1 MEYVHSYQVSIF
13 LRKDLKKYKGRS
25 CVISME
31 SNFPI
36 QCADFDRLVMDNVE
50 EARVEVSGMP
60 DLSDPCLYIDREYS
74 WLQFNDRV
82 LEEAFDERNPL
93 LERVKFLSIFGS
105 NLDEFFMVR
114 VSGIHKRIVEGIR
127 EDRTDEKEDER
138 EDRTDEK
145 EDRTD
150 ELAHQQLQIIRDELL
165 KQLPL
170 ADRCWNKILEPALR
184 EKGIKV
190 LNYFELS
197 GKEREKLRDY
207 FERNIFPLLT
217 PLGFDSGHPFP
228 HISNLSINLAVLI
241 DDPDYGERFARVK
254 IPPIFTRLIVVPENG
269 QERITS
275 NFEELKAGRFVWLEQ
290 LIAANLDLLFPGQRI
305 LGAYPFRITRDADLG
320 FDEDGDKDLLTA
332 VKQRVGRNYFG
343 PAVRLEADYTMPSR
357 VSEILLKNL
366 DLNSSLMFLLA
377 APLGLS
383 SLMKFAQISRPELKY
398 EPFKPKKHPQLTGKK
413 NIFEVLKKRDIL
425 LYHPY
430 DNFDSVI
437 GFVEKAADDPDV
449 LAIKMTLYR
458 VDDNSRIIQALM
470 KAADRRKQV
479 AVLVE
484 LKARFDEENNIGW
497 AKELEHKGVH
507 VAYGFPGRKVHA
519 KMCLVVRAEK
529 EEIRYYVHMSTG
541 NYNAVT
547 AKLYTDSGYLTSDSF
562 IGKDVSDLFNAL
574 TGYSRKDHY
583 IKLLVAPQTLRHQVL
598 ERIRREIE
606 LHEKC
611 GNGHLIFKM
620 NSLVDYQCIRE
631 LYSASRAG
639 VKVDLVI
646 RGICCL
652 RPGIYGLSENIRVI
666 SIVGRFLE
674 HARIYYFR
682 NGGKEEVFMGSSD
695 LMPRNLDNR
704 VEILFPASAEYIPII
719 RDVILGV
726 QLEDNLKARLL
737 LPNGKTERI
746 HPQPE
751 EEELDSQLWML
762 ENTGSWDLNPRKG

>member
-1 MEYVHSYQVSIF
+1 
-13 LRKDLKKYKGRS
+13 
-25 CVISME
+25 
-31 SNFPI
+31 
-36 QCADFDRLVMDNVE
+36 MDNVE
-50 EARVEVSGMP
+50 GARAEVSGMP
-60 DLSDPCLYIDREYS
+60 DLSDPCLYTDREYS
-74 WLQFNDRV
+74 WLQFNNRV

-114 VSGIHKRIVEGIR
+114 VSGVLKRIAEALK
-127 EDRTDEKEDER
+127 D
-138 EDRTDEK
+138 
-145 EDRTD
+145 DRTD
-150 ELAHQQLQIIRDELL
+150 ELAQEQLRIIRLELL
-165 KQLPL
+165 RQLPL
-170 ADRCWNKILEPALR
+170 TDKCWNEILEPALR

-217 PLGFDSGHPFP
+217 PLGFDSGRPFP
-228 HISNLSINLAVLI
+228 HISNLSLNLAVLI

-254 IPPIFTRLIVVPENG
+254 IPPMFTRLVVVPEDD

-275 NFEELKAGRFVWLEQ
+275 SLEELKTGRFVWLEQ
-290 LIAANLDLLFPGQRI
+290 LIAANLDLLFPGQHI

-320 FDEDGDKDLLTA
+320 FDEDGDKDLMTA

-343 PAVRLEADYTMPSR
+343 SAVRLETDYTMPPR
-357 VSEILLKNL
+357 VSDILLKNL
-366 DLNSSLMFLLA
+366 DLTASLMFRSA

-383 SLMKFAQISRPELKY
+383 SLIKLAQINRPELKY
-398 EPFKPKKHPQLTGKK
+398 EPFEPKKHSQLTKK
-413 NIFEVLKKRDIL
+413 KEIFSVLKKRDIL
-425 LYHPY
+425 LHHPY
-430 DNFDSVI
+430 DSFESVI
-437 GFVEKAADDPDV
+437 DFVEEAADDPDV

-458 VDDNSRIIQALM
+458 VDDNSRIVQALM

-497 AKELEHKGVH
+497 AKELERKGVH
-507 VAYGFPGRKVHA
+507 VAYGFPGHKTHA
-519 KMCLVVRAEK
+519 KMCLVVRAE
-529 EEIRYYVHMSTG
+529 EEGIRYYVHMSTG

-547 AKLYTDSGYLTSDSF
+547 GKLYTDIGYLTSDSF
-562 IGKDVSDLFNAL
+562 IGKDISDLFNAL

-583 IKLLVAPQTLRHQVL
+583 IKLLVAPQTLRHQIL
-598 ERIRREIE
+598 ERIRREID

-631 LYSASRAG
+631 LYRASRAG
-639 VKVDLVI
+639 VKVDLII

-652 RPGIYGLSENIRVI
+652 RPGIYGLSENIRVT

-674 HARIYYFR
+674 HSRIYYFR
-682 NGGKEEVFMGSSD
+682 NGGKEEVFMGSAD

-704 VEILFPASAEYIPII
+704 VEVLFPASPEYIPIL
-719 RDVILGV
+719 RDVILGIH
-726 QLEDNLKARLL
+726 LKDNVKARLL
-737 LPNGKTERI
+737 LPNGRTERI
-746 HPQPE
+746 YPQPQ

-762 ENTGSWDLNPRKG
+762 ENSRSWDLGSQKG

>member
-1 MEYVHSYQVSIF
+1 MIVME
-13 LRKDLKKYKGRS
+13 R
-25 CVISME
+25 
-31 SNFPI
+31 NFPI
-36 QCADFDRLVMDNVE
+36 QCSDFDRLVMDNVE
-50 EARVEVSGMP
+50 GARAEVSGMP
-60 DLSDPCLYIDREYS
+60 DLSDPCLYTDREYS
-74 WLQFNDRV
+74 WLQFNNRV

-114 VSGIHKRIVEGIR
+114 VPGVLKRIAEALK
-127 EDRTDEKEDER
+127 D
-138 EDRTDEK
+138 
-145 EDRTD
+145 DRTD
-150 ELAHQQLQIIRDELL
+150 ELAQEQLRIIRLELL
-165 KQLPL
+165 RQLPL
-170 ADRCWNKILEPALR
+170 TDKCWNEILEPALR

-217 PLGFDSGHPFP
+217 PLGFDSGRPFP
-228 HISNLSINLAVLI
+228 HISNLSLNLAVLI

-254 IPPIFTRLIVVPENG
+254 IPPMFTRLVVVPEDD

-275 NFEELKAGRFVWLEQ
+275 SLEELKTGRFVWLEQ
-290 LIAANLDLLFPGQRI
+290 LIAANLDLLFPGQHI

-320 FDEDGDKDLLTA
+320 FDEDGDKDLMTA

-343 PAVRLEADYTMPSR
+343 SAVRLETDYTMPPR
-357 VSEILLKNL
+357 VSDILLKNL
-366 DLNSSLMFLLA
+366 DLTASLMFRSA

-383 SLMKFAQISRPELKY
+383 SLIKLAQINRPELKY
-398 EPFKPKKHPQLTGKK
+398 EPFEPKKHSQLTKK
-413 NIFEVLKKRDIL
+413 KEIFSVLKKRDIL
-425 LYHPY
+425 LHHPY
-430 DNFDSVI
+430 DSFESVI
-437 GFVEKAADDPDV
+437 DFVEEAADDPDV

-458 VDDNSRIIQALM
+458 VDDNSRIVQALM

-497 AKELEHKGVH
+497 AKELERKGVH
-507 VAYGFPGRKVHA
+507 VAYGFPGRKTHA
-519 KMCLVVRAEK
+519 KMCLVVRAE
-529 EEIRYYVHMSTG
+529 EEGIRYYVHMSTG

-547 AKLYTDSGYLTSDSF
+547 GKLYTDIGYLTSDSF
-562 IGKDVSDLFNAL
+562 IGKDISDLFNAL

-583 IKLLVAPQTLRHQVL
+583 IKLLVAPQTLRHQIL
-598 ERIRREIE
+598 ERIRREID

-631 LYSASRAG
+631 LYRASRAG
-639 VKVDLVI
+639 VKVDLII

-652 RPGIYGLSENIRVI
+652 RPGIYGLSENIRVT

-674 HARIYYFR
+674 HSRIYYFR
-682 NGGKEEVFMGSSD
+682 NGGKEEVFMGSAD

-704 VEILFPASAEYIPII
+704 VEVLFPASPEYIPIL
-719 RDVILGV
+719 RDVILGIH
-726 QLEDNLKARLL
+726 LKDNVKARLL
-737 LPNGKTERI
+737 LPNGRTERI
-746 HPQPE
+746 YPQPQ

-762 ENTGSWDLNPRKG
+762 ENSRSWDLGSQKG

>member
-1 MEYVHSYQVSIF
+1 
-13 LRKDLKKYKGRS
+13 
-25 CVISME
+25 
-31 SNFPI
+31 
-36 QCADFDRLVMDNVE
+36 MDNVE
-50 EARVEVSGMP
+50 GVRVEVSGMP
-60 DLSDPCLYIDREYS
+60 DLSDPCLYTDREYS

-114 VSGIHKRIVEGIR
+114 VSGIQKRIVEGVKD
-127 EDRTDEKEDER
+127 DRA
-138 EDRTDEK
+138 
-145 EDRTD
+145 D
-150 ELAHQQLQIIRDELL
+150 ELAQQQLRIIREELL
-165 KQLPL
+165 RQLPL
-170 ADRCWNKILEPALR
+170 NDSCWNEVLEPALR

-190 LNYFELS
+190 TNYFELS
-197 GKEREKLRDY
+197 GEEREKLRDY

-228 HISNLSINLAVLI
+228 HISNLSLNLAVLI

-254 IPPIFTRLIVVPENG
+254 IPPIFTRLIVVPDDG

-275 NFEELKAGRFVWLEQ
+275 NFEELKTGLFVWIEQ

-305 LGAYPFRITRDADLG
+305 LGAYPFRVTRDADLG

-343 PAVRLEADYTMPSR
+343 SAVRLETDNTMPPR
-357 VSEILLKNL
+357 VSDILLKNL
-366 DLNSSLMFLLA
+366 DLTASLMFRSA

-383 SLMKFAQISRPELKY
+383 SLMKLAQINRPELKY
-398 EPFKPKKHPQLTGKK
+398 KPLEPKKHPRLVEKEK
-413 NIFEVLKKRDIL
+413 IFAVLKKRDVL

-430 DNFDSVI
+430 DSFESVI
-437 GFVEKAADDPDV
+437 DFVEEAADDPDV

-470 KAADRRKQV
+470 KAADRKKQV

-497 AKELEHKGVH
+497 AKELERKGVH
-507 VAYGFPGRKVHA
+507 VAYGFPGRKTHA
-519 KMCLVVRAEK
+519 KMCLVVRAEN
-529 EEIRYYVHMSTG
+529 EGIRYYVHMSTG

-547 AKLYTDSGYLTSDSF
+547 GKLYTDFGYLTSDSF
-562 IGKDVSDLFNAL
+562 IGKDISDLFNAL

-583 IKLLVAPQTLRHQVL
+583 IKLLVAPQTLRHQIL
-598 ERIRREIE
+598 ERIRREID
-606 LHEKC
+606 LHEKY

-631 LYSASRAG
+631 LYRASRVG
-639 VKVDLVI
+639 VKVDLLI

-652 RPGIYGLSENIRVI
+652 RPGIYGLSENIRVT

-674 HARIYYFR
+674 HSRVYYFR
-682 NGGKEEVFMGSSD
+682 NDGKEEIFIGSAD

-704 VEILFPASAEYIPII
+704 VEILFPVSAEYIPIV
-719 RDVILGV
+719 REVILGT
-726 QLEDNLKARLL
+726 QLKDNVKARLL

-746 HPQPE
+746 YPQPE

-762 ENTGSWDLNPRKG
+762 EHTGSWDLSRQKS

>member
-1 MEYVHSYQVSIF
+1 ME
-13 LRKDLKKYKGRS
+13 R
-25 CVISME
+25 
-31 SNFPI
+31 NFPI

-50 EARVEVSGMP
+50 RARVEVSGMP
-60 DLSDPCLYIDREYS
+60 DLSDPCLYTDREYS

-82 LEEAFDERNPL
+82 LEEALDERNPL
-93 LERVKFLSIFGS
+93 LERAKFLSIFGS

-114 VSGIHKRIVEGIR
+114 VSGVQKRIVEGAK
-127 EDRTDEKEDER
+127 D
-138 EDRTDEK
+138 
-145 EDRTD
+145 DRTD
-150 ELAHQQLQIIRDELL
+150 ELAQEQLRIIREELL
-165 KQLPL
+165 RQLPL
-170 ADRCWNKILEPALR
+170 NDSCWNEILEPALR

-197 GKEREKLRDY
+197 GEEREKLRDY

-228 HISNLSINLAVLI
+228 HISNLSLNLAVLI

-254 IPPIFTRLIVVPENG
+254 IPPMFTRLIVVPKYD

-275 NFEELKAGRFVWLEQ
+275 SLEELKTGCFVWLEQ

-343 PAVRLEADYTMPSR
+343 PVVRLETDYTMPPR
-357 VSEILLKNL
+357 VSDILLKNL
-366 DLNSSLMFLLA
+366 ELTASLMFRSA

-383 SLMKFAQISRPELKY
+383 SLFKLAQINRPELKY
-398 EPFKPKKHPQLTGKK
+398 EPLEPRKHSQLANKEK
-413 NIFEVLKKRDIL
+413 IFAVLKKRDVL

-430 DNFDSVI
+430 DSFESVI
-437 GFVEKAADDPDV
+437 DFVEEAAGDTDV

-470 KAADRRKQV
+470 KAADRKKQV

-497 AKELEHKGVH
+497 AKELERKGVH
-507 VAYGFPGRKVHA
+507 VAYGFPGRKTHA

-529 EEIRYYVHMSTG
+529 EDIRYYVHMSTG

-547 AKLYTDSGYLTSDSF
+547 GKLYTDFGYLTSDSF
-562 IGKDVSDLFNAL
+562 IGKDISDLFNAL

-598 ERIRREIE
+598 ERIRREVD
-606 LHEKC
+606 LHEKY

-631 LYSASRAG
+631 LYRASQVG
-639 VKVDLVI
+639 VKVDLLI

-652 RPGIYGLSENIRVI
+652 RPGIYGLSENIRVT

-674 HARIYYFR
+674 HSRAYYFR
-682 NGGKEEVFMGSSD
+682 NGGKEEIFMGSAD

-704 VEILFPASAEYIPII
+704 VEVLFPVSAAYIPIV
-719 RDVILGV
+719 RDVIFGI
-726 QLEDNLKARLL
+726 QLKDNMKARLL
-737 LPNGKTERI
+737 LPNGRTERI
-746 HPQPE
+746 YPQPE

-762 ENTGSWDLNPRKG
+762 ENSRSWDLGPKKS

>member
-1 MEYVHSYQVSIF
+1 ME
-13 LRKDLKKYKGRS
+13 R
-25 CVISME
+25 
-31 SNFPI
+31 NFPI
-36 QCADFDRLVMDNVE
+36 QCADFDRLVMDNVKG
-50 EARVEVSGMP
+50 ARAEVSGMP
-60 DLSDPCLYIDREYS
+60 DLSDPCLYTDREYS

-114 VSGIHKRIVEGIR
+114 VSGVQRRIAEALK
-127 EDRTDEKEDER
+127 D
-138 EDRTDEK
+138 
-145 EDRTD
+145 DRTD
-150 ELAHQQLQIIRDELL
+150 ELAQEQLRIIREELL
-165 KQLPL
+165 RQLPL
-170 ADRCWNKILEPALR
+170 NDSCWNEILEPALR

-197 GKEREKLRDY
+197 GREREKLRDY

-228 HISNLSINLAVLI
+228 HISNLSLNLAVLI

-254 IPPIFTRLIVVPENG
+254 IPPMFTRLIVVPEED

-275 NFEELKAGRFVWLEQ
+275 SLEELKTGRFVWLEQ

-343 PAVRLEADYTMPSR
+343 SVVRLETDYTMPSR
-357 VSEILLKNL
+357 VSDILLKNL
-366 DLNSSLMFLLA
+366 ELNASLMFRSA

-383 SLMKFAQISRPELKY
+383 SLIKLAQINCPELKY
-398 EPFKPKKHPQLTGKK
+398 EPFEPKKHSQLAKTGK
-413 NIFEVLKKRDIL
+413 IFAVLKKRDVL
-425 LYHPY
+425 LHHPY
-430 DNFDSVI
+430 DSFESVI
-437 GFVEKAADDPDV
+437 DFVEEAADDSDV

-470 KAADRRKQV
+470 KAADRKKQV

-497 AKELEHKGVH
+497 AKELERKGVH
-507 VAYGFPGRKVHA
+507 VAYGFPGRKTHA

-529 EEIRYYVHMSTG
+529 EGIRYYVHMSTG

-547 AKLYTDSGYLTSDSF
+547 GKLYTDMGYLTSDSF
-562 IGKDVSDLFNAL
+562 IGKDISDLFNAL

-583 IKLLVAPQTLRHQVL
+583 IKLLVAPQTLRHQIL
-598 ERIRREIE
+598 ERIRREID
-606 LHEKC
+606 LHEKY
-611 GNGHLIFKM
+611 GGGHLIFKM
-620 NSLVDYQCIRE
+620 NSLVDYQCTRE
-631 LYSASRAG
+631 LYRASRAG
-639 VKVDLVI
+639 VKVDLIV

-652 RPGIYGLSENIRVI
+652 RPGIFGLSENIRVT

-674 HARIYYFR
+674 HSRIYYFR
-682 NGGKEEVFMGSSD
+682 NGGKEEVFMGSAD

-704 VEILFPASAEYIPII
+704 VEVLFPASADYIPIL
-719 RDVILGV
+719 RDVILGTH
-726 QLEDNLKARLL
+726 LKDNVKARLL
-737 LPNGKTERI
+737 LPNGRTERI

-762 ENTGSWDLNPRKG
+762 ENCGSWDLGSQKG

>member
-1 MEYVHSYQVSIF
+1 ME
-13 LRKDLKKYKGRS
+13 R
-25 CVISME
+25 
-31 SNFPI
+31 NFPI
-36 QCADFDRLVMDNVE
+36 QCADFDRLVTDSVE
-50 EARVEVSGMP
+50 GVRVEVSGIP
-60 DLSDPCLYIDREYS
+60 DLSDPCFYADREYS

-82 LEEAFDERNPL
+82 LEEALDERNPL

-114 VSGIHKRIVEGIR
+114 VSGVQKRITEGI
-127 EDRTDEKEDER
+127 KEDQI
-138 EDRTDEK
+138 
-145 EDRTD
+145 D
-150 ELAHQQLQIIRDELL
+150 ELAQEQLQVIREELL
-165 KQLPL
+165 RQLPVN
-170 ADRCWNKILEPALR
+170 DKCWNEVLEPALR
-184 EKGIKV
+184 ENEIKV

-197 GKEREKLRDY
+197 GEDREKLRDY

-228 HISNLSINLAVLI
+228 HISNLSLNLAVLI

-254 IPPIFTRLIVVPENG
+254 IPPMFSRLIIVPEEG
-269 QERITS
+269 QEKITS
-275 NFEELKAGRFVWLEQ
+275 SFEELKTGRFVWLEQ

-343 PAVRLEADYTMPSR
+343 PAVRLETDYTMPER
-357 VSEILLKNL
+357 VSDILLKNL
-366 DLNSSLMFLLA
+366 ELTPPLMFRSA

-383 SLMKFAQISRPELKY
+383 SLLKLAQINRPELKY
-398 EPFKPKKHPQLTGKK
+398 KPFKQRKHSRMADKE
-413 NIFEVLKKRDIL
+413 NIFAALKKKDIL

-430 DNFDSVI
+430 DSFESVI
-437 GFVEKAADDPDV
+437 DLVEEAADDPDV

-470 KAADRRKQV
+470 KAADRNKQV

-497 AKELEHKGVH
+497 AKELERKGVH
-507 VAYGFPGRKVHA
+507 VAYGFPGRKTHA
-519 KMCLVVRAEK
+519 KMCLIVRAEK
-529 EEIRYYVHMSTG
+529 EGGIRYYVHMSTG

-547 AKLYTDSGYLTSDSF
+547 GRIYTDCGYLTSDPF
-562 IGKDVSDLFNAL
+562 IGKDISDLFNAL

-583 IKLLVAPQTLRHQVL
+583 IKLLVAPQTMRHQIL
-598 ERIRREIE
+598 ERIRREIDM
-606 LHEKC
+606 HEKF

-631 LYSASRAG
+631 LYRASRAG
-639 VKVDLVI
+639 VKIDLIV

-652 RPGIYGLSENIRVI
+652 RPGIYGLSENIRAI

-674 HARIYYFR
+674 HSRIYYFR
-682 NGGKEEVFMGSSD
+682 NGGKEEIFMGSAD

-704 VEILFPASAEYIPII
+704 VEVLFPISSDYIPVV
-719 RDVILGV
+719 RDVILGTH
-726 QLEDNLKARLL
+726 LKDNVKARLL
-737 LPNGKTERI
+737 LPNGRTERI
-746 HPQPE
+746 YPEPE

-762 ENTGSWDLNPRKG
+762 ENRGAWDIKKEKG

>member
-1 MEYVHSYQVSIF
+1 ME
-13 LRKDLKKYKGRS
+13 R
-25 CVISME
+25 
-31 SNFPI
+31 NFPI
-36 QCADFDRLVMDNVE
+36 KCADFDRIIMDNAE

-60 DLSDPCLYIDREYS
+60 DLSDPCLYTDREYS

-93 LERVKFLSIFGS
+93 LDRVKFLSIFGS

-114 VSGIHKRIVEGIR
+114 VSGIQKRIVEGVK
-127 EDRTDEKEDER
+127 D
-138 EDRTDEK
+138 
-145 EDRTD
+145 DRTD
-150 ELAHQQLQIIRDELL
+150 ELAQHQLRIIRQELL
-165 KQLPL
+165 RQLPL
-170 ADRCWNKILEPALR
+170 NDSCWNEVLEPALR
-184 EKGIKV
+184 VKGIKV
-190 LNYFELS
+190 TNYFELS
-197 GKEREKLRDY
+197 GEEREKLRDY

-228 HISNLSINLAVLI
+228 HISNLSLNLAVLI

-254 IPPIFTRLIVVPENG
+254 IPPIFTRLIVVPADG

-275 NFEELKAGRFVWLEQ
+275 NFEELKTGLFVWIEQ

-305 LGAYPFRITRDADLG
+305 LGAYPFRVTRDADLG

-343 PAVRLEADYTMPSR
+343 PAVRLETDNTMPPR
-357 VSEILLKNL
+357 VSDILLKNL
-366 DLNSSLMFLLA
+366 DLTASLMFRSA

-383 SLMKFAQISRPELKY
+383 SLMKLAQINRPELKY
-398 EPFKPKKHPQLTGKK
+398 KPLEPKKHPRLVEKEK
-413 NIFEVLKKRDIL
+413 IFAVLKKRDVL

-430 DNFDSVI
+430 DSFESVI
-437 GFVEKAADDPDV
+437 DFVEEAADDPDV

-470 KAADRRKQV
+470 KAADRKKQV

-497 AKELEHKGVH
+497 AKELERKGVH
-507 VAYGFPGRKVHA
+507 VAYGFPGRKTHA
-519 KMCLVVRAEK
+519 KMCLVVRAENDG
-529 EEIRYYVHMSTG
+529 IRYYVHMSTG

-547 AKLYTDSGYLTSDSF
+547 GKLYTDFGYLTSDSF
-562 IGKDVSDLFNAL
+562 IGKDISDLFNAL

-583 IKLLVAPQTLRHQVL
+583 IKLLVAPQTLRHQIL
-598 ERIRREIE
+598 ERIRREID
-606 LHEKC
+606 LHEKY

-631 LYSASRAG
+631 LYRASRVG
-639 VKVDLVI
+639 VKVDLLI

-652 RPGIYGLSENIRVI
+652 RPGIYGLSENIRVT

-674 HARIYYFR
+674 HSRLYYFR
-682 NGGKEEVFMGSSD
+682 NDGKEEIFIGSAD

-704 VEILFPASAEYIPII
+704 VEILFPVSAEYIPIV
-719 RDVILGV
+719 REVILGT
-726 QLEDNLKARLL
+726 QLKDNVKARLL

-746 HPQPE
+746 YPQPE

-762 ENTGSWDLNPRKG
+762 ENTGSWDLSRQKS

>member
-1 MEYVHSYQVSIF
+1 ME
-13 LRKDLKKYKGRS
+13 R
-25 CVISME
+25 
-31 SNFPI
+31 NFPI
-36 QCADFDRLVMDNVE
+36 QCSDFDRLVMDNVE
-50 EARVEVSGMP
+50 GARAEVSGMP
-60 DLSDPCLYIDREYS
+60 DLSDPCLYTDREYS
-74 WLQFNDRV
+74 WLQFNNRV

-114 VSGIHKRIVEGIR
+114 VSGVLKRIAEALK
-127 EDRTDEKEDER
+127 D
-138 EDRTDEK
+138 
-145 EDRTD
+145 DRTD
-150 ELAHQQLQIIRDELL
+150 ELAQEQLRIIRLELL
-165 KQLPL
+165 RQLPL
-170 ADRCWNKILEPALR
+170 TDKCWNEILEPALR

-217 PLGFDSGHPFP
+217 PLGFDSGRPFP
-228 HISNLSINLAVLI
+228 HISNLSLNLAVLI

-254 IPPIFTRLIVVPENG
+254 IPPMFTRLVVVPEDD

-275 NFEELKAGRFVWLEQ
+275 SLEELKTGRFVWLEQ
-290 LIAANLDLLFPGQRI
+290 LIAANLDLLFPGQHI

-320 FDEDGDKDLLTA
+320 FDEDGDKDLMTA

-343 PAVRLEADYTMPSR
+343 SAVRLETDYTMPPR
-357 VSEILLKNL
+357 VSDILLKNL
-366 DLNSSLMFLLA
+366 DLTASLMFRSA

-383 SLMKFAQISRPELKY
+383 SLIKLAQINRPELKY
-398 EPFKPKKHPQLTGKK
+398 EPFEPKKHSQLTKK
-413 NIFEVLKKRDIL
+413 KEIFSVLKKRDIL
-425 LYHPY
+425 LHHPY
-430 DNFDSVI
+430 DSFESVI
-437 GFVEKAADDPDV
+437 DFVEEAADDPDV

-458 VDDNSRIIQALM
+458 VDDNSRIVQALM

-497 AKELEHKGVH
+497 AKELERKGVH
-507 VAYGFPGRKVHA
+507 VAYGFPGRKTHA
-519 KMCLVVRAEK
+519 KMCLVVRAE
-529 EEIRYYVHMSTG
+529 EEGIRYYVHMSTG

-547 AKLYTDSGYLTSDSF
+547 GKLYTDIGYLTSDSF
-562 IGKDVSDLFNAL
+562 IGKDISDLFNAL

-583 IKLLVAPQTLRHQVL
+583 IKLLVAPQTLRHQIL
-598 ERIRREIE
+598 ERIRREID

-631 LYSASRAG
+631 LYRASRAG
-639 VKVDLVI
+639 VKVDLII

-652 RPGIYGLSENIRVI
+652 RPGIYGLSENIRVT

-674 HARIYYFR
+674 HSRIYYFR
-682 NGGKEEVFMGSSD
+682 NGGKEEVFMGSAD

-704 VEILFPASAEYIPII
+704 VEVLFPASPEYIPIL
-719 RDVILGV
+719 RDVILGIH
-726 QLEDNLKARLL
+726 LKDNVKARLL
-737 LPNGKTERI
+737 LPNGRTERI
-746 HPQPE
+746 YPQPQ

-762 ENTGSWDLNPRKG
+762 ENSRSWDLGSQKG

>member
-1 MEYVHSYQVSIF
+1 MIVME
-13 LRKDLKKYKGRS
+13 R
-25 CVISME
+25 
-31 SNFPI
+31 NFPI

-50 EARVEVSGMP
+50 GARVEVSSMP
-60 DLSDPCLYIDREYS
+60 DLSDPCLYTDREYS

-82 LEEAFDERNPL
+82 LEEAFDDRNPL

-114 VSGIHKRIVEGIR
+114 VSGIQKRIVEAIK
-127 EDRTDEKEDER
+127 D
-138 EDRTDEK
+138 
-145 EDRTD
+145 DRTD
-150 ELAHQQLQIIRDELL
+150 ELAQEQLRVIRKEHLR
-165 KQLPL
+165 QLSL
-170 ADRCWNKILEPALR
+170 NDSCWNEILEPALR

-197 GKEREKLRDY
+197 GKEREKLRGY

-228 HISNLSINLAVLI
+228 HISNLSLNLAVLI

-254 IPPIFTRLIVVPENG
+254 IPPMFTRLIVVPEDD

-275 NFEELKAGRFVWLEQ
+275 SLEELNTGRFVWLEQ

-343 PAVRLEADYTMPSR
+343 SVVRLETDYTMPTR
-357 VSEILLKNL
+357 VSDILLKNL
-366 DLNSSLMFLLA
+366 DLTSSLMFRSA

-383 SLMKFAQISRPELKY
+383 SLIKLAQINRPELKY
-398 EPFKPKKHPQLTGKK
+398 EPFEPKKHSQLAKRE
-413 NIFEVLKKRDIL
+413 NIFANLKKQDIL

-430 DNFDSVI
+430 DSFESVI
-437 GFVEKAADDPDV
+437 DFVEEAADDSDV

-470 KAADRRKQV
+470 KAADRKKQV
-479 AVLVE
+479 VVLVE

-497 AKELEHKGVH
+497 AKELERKGVH
-507 VAYGFPGRKVHA
+507 VAYGFPGRKIHA

-529 EEIRYYVHMSTG
+529 EGIGYYVHMSTG

-547 AKLYTDSGYLTSDSF
+547 GKLYTDMGYLTSDSF

-583 IKLLVAPQTLRHQVL
+583 IKLLVAPQTLRHQIL
-598 ERIRREIE
+598 ERIRREID

-631 LYSASRAG
+631 LYRASQAG
-639 VKVDLVI
+639 VKVDLIV

-652 RPGIYGLSENIRVI
+652 RPGIFGLSENIRVT

-674 HARIYYFR
+674 HSRIYYFR
-682 NGGKEEVFMGSSD
+682 NGGKEEIFMGSAD

-704 VEILFPASAEYIPII
+704 VEVLFPVSTEYIPVV
-719 RDVILGV
+719 RDVILGTH
-726 QLEDNLKARLL
+726 LRDNVKARLL
-737 LPNGKTERI
+737 LPNGRTERI
-746 HPQPE
+746 YPQPE

-762 ENTGSWDLNPRKG
+762 ENSKSWDLGSKKG

>member
-1 MEYVHSYQVSIF
+1 MIVME
-13 LRKDLKKYKGRS
+13 R
-25 CVISME
+25 
-31 SNFPI
+31 NFPI
-36 QCADFDRLVMDNVE
+36 QCADFDRLIMDNVKE
-50 EARVEVSGMP
+50 TRVEVSGMP
-60 DLSDPCLYIDREYS
+60 DLSDPCLYTDREYS

-82 LEEAFDERNPL
+82 LEEAFDDRNPL

-114 VSGIHKRIVEGIR
+114 VSGVQKRIVEAMK
-127 EDRTDEKEDER
+127 D
-138 EDRTDEK
+138 
-145 EDRTD
+145 DRTD
-150 ELAHQQLQIIRDELL
+150 ELAQEQLRIIREELL
-165 KQLPL
+165 RQLPL
-170 ADRCWNKILEPALR
+170 NDSCWNEMLEPALR

-228 HISNLSINLAVLI
+228 HISNLSLNLAVLI

-254 IPPIFTRLIVVPENG
+254 IPPMFTRLIVVPEG
-269 QERITS
+269 DQERITS
-275 NFEELKAGRFVWLEQ
+275 SLEELKKGRFVWLEQ

-343 PAVRLEADYTMPSR
+343 SVVRLEADYTMPSR
-357 VSEILLKNL
+357 VSDILLKNL
-366 DLNSSLMFLLA
+366 DLTTSLMFRSA

-383 SLMKFAQISRPELKY
+383 SLIKLAQINRPELKY
-398 EPFKPKKHPQLTGKK
+398 ELFEPKKHSQLANREK
-413 NIFEVLKKRDIL
+413 IFSVLRKRDIL

-430 DNFDSVI
+430 DSFESVI
-437 GFVEKAADDPDV
+437 DFVEEATDDPDV

-470 KAADRRKQV
+470 KAADRKKQL

-497 AKELEHKGVH
+497 AKELERKGVH
-507 VAYGFPGRKVHA
+507 VAYGFPGLKTHA

-529 EEIRYYVHMSTG
+529 EGIRYYVHMSTG

-547 AKLYTDSGYLTSDSF
+547 GKLYTDQGYLTSDPF

-583 IKLLVAPQTLRHQVL
+583 IKLLVAPQTLRHQIL
-598 ERIRREIE
+598 ERIRREID

-631 LYSASRAG
+631 LYRASQAG
-639 VKVDLVI
+639 VKVDLLV

-652 RPGIYGLSENIRVI
+652 RPGIFGLSENIRVT

-674 HARIYYFR
+674 HSRIYYFR
-682 NGGKEEVFMGSSD
+682 NGGKEEIFMGSAD

-704 VEILFPASAEYIPII
+704 VEILFPISSEYIPVV
-719 RDVILGV
+719 RDVILGIH
-726 QLEDNLKARLL
+726 LKDNVKARLL

-746 HPQPE
+746 YPQPE

-762 ENTGSWDLNPRKG
+762 ENSRSWDLCPKKG

>member
-1 MEYVHSYQVSIF
+1 ME
-13 LRKDLKKYKGRS
+13 R
-25 CVISME
+25 
-31 SNFPI
+31 NFPI
-36 QCADFDRLVMDNVE
+36 QCADFDKLVMDNVE
-50 EARVEVSGMP
+50 GARVEVSGMP
-60 DLSDPCLYIDREYS
+60 DLSDPRLYTDREYS

-82 LEEAFDERNPL
+82 LEEAYDQRNPL

-114 VSGIHKRIVEGIR
+114 VSGVLKRILEGV
-127 EDRTDEKEDER
+127 KEDQ
-138 EDRTDEK
+138 
-145 EDRTD
+145 TD
-150 ELAHQQLQIIRDELL
+150 ELAQQQLRIIREELL
-165 KQLPL
+165 RQLPL
-170 ADRCWNKILEPALR
+170 NDSCWNEMLEPALR
-184 EKGIKV
+184 ENRIKV

-197 GKEREKLRDY
+197 GGEREKLRDY

-228 HISNLSINLAVLI
+228 HISNLSLNLAVLI

-254 IPPIFTRLIVVPENG
+254 IPPMFTRLIVVPENG
-269 QERITS
+269 PEQITS
-275 NFEELKAGRFVWLEQ
+275 SFEELKEGSFVWLEQ

-305 LGAYPFRITRDADLG
+305 LGAYPFRVTRDADLG

-343 PAVRLEADYTMPSR
+343 PAVRLETDYTMPPR
-357 VSEILLKNL
+357 VSDILLKNL
-366 DLNSSLMFLLA
+366 DLNASLMFRSA

-383 SLMKFAQISRPELKY
+383 SLMKLAQVNRPDLKY
-398 EPFKPKKHPQLTGKK
+398 KPFEPKKHSQMVNKEK
-413 NIFEVLKKRDIL
+413 IFSVLKKRDVF

-430 DNFDSVI
+430 DSFESVI
-437 GFVEKAADDPDV
+437 DFVEEAADDSDV

-470 KAADRRKQV
+470 KAADRKKQV

-497 AKELEHKGVH
+497 AKELERKGVH
-507 VAYGFPGRKVHA
+507 VAYGFPGRKTHA
-519 KMCLVVRAEK
+519 KMCLVVRGEK
-529 EEIRYYVHMSTG
+529 EGIRYYVHMSTG

-547 AKLYTDSGYLTSDSF
+547 GKLYTDFGYLTSDSF
-562 IGKDVSDLFNAL
+562 IGKDISDLFNAL

-583 IKLLVAPQTLRHQVL
+583 VKLLVAPQTLRHQIL

-606 LHEKC
+606 LHEKH
-611 GNGHLIFKM
+611 GGGHLIFKM

-631 LYSASRAG
+631 LYRASRAG
-639 VKVDLVI
+639 VKIDLLI

-652 RPGIYGLSENIRVI
+652 RPGIYGLSENIRVT

-674 HARIYYFR
+674 HSRAYYFR
-682 NGGKEEVFMGSSD
+682 NGENEEIFMGSAD

-704 VEILFPASAEYIPII
+704 VEVLFQVSAAYIPIV
-719 RDVILGV
+719 RDLILGIH
-726 QLEDNLKARLL
+726 LKDNVKARLL
-737 LPNGKTERI
+737 LPNGRTERI
-746 HPQPE
+746 YPQPE
-751 EEELDSQLWML
+751 EEELDSQAWML
-762 ENTGSWDLNPRKG
+762 ENSGSWDLSS

>member
-1 MEYVHSYQVSIF
+1 ME
-13 LRKDLKKYKGRS
+13 R
-25 CVISME
+25 
-31 SNFPI
+31 NFPI
-36 QCADFDRLVMDNVE
+36 RWADFDRLVMDNIE
-50 EARVEVSGMP
+50 GARAEVSGMP
-60 DLSDPCLYIDREYS
+60 DLSDPCLYTDREYS

-93 LERVKFLSIFGS
+93 LDRVKFLSIFGS

-114 VSGIHKRIVEGIR
+114 VSGIQKRIVEGVKD
-127 EDRTDEKEDER
+127 DRA
-138 EDRTDEK
+138 
-145 EDRTD
+145 D
-150 ELAHQQLQIIRDELL
+150 ELAQQQLRIIREELL
-165 KQLPL
+165 RQLPL
-170 ADRCWNKILEPALR
+170 NDSCWNEVLESALR

-190 LNYFELS
+190 TNYFELS
-197 GKEREKLRDY
+197 GGEREKLRDY

-228 HISNLSINLAVLI
+228 HISNLSLNLAVLI

-254 IPPIFTRLIVVPENG
+254 IPPIFTRLIVVPDDG

-275 NFEELKAGRFVWLEQ
+275 NFEELKTGLFVWIEQ

-305 LGAYPFRITRDADLG
+305 LGAYPFRVTRDADLG

-343 PAVRLEADYTMPSR
+343 PAVRLETDNTMPPR
-357 VSEILLKNL
+357 VSDILLKNL
-366 DLNSSLMFLLA
+366 DLTASLMFRSA

-383 SLMKFAQISRPELKY
+383 SLMKLAQINRSELKY
-398 EPFKPKKHPQLTGKK
+398 KPLEPKKHPRLVEKEK
-413 NIFEVLKKRDIL
+413 IFAVLKKRDVL

-430 DNFDSVI
+430 DSFESVI
-437 GFVEKAADDPDV
+437 DFVEEAADDPDV

-470 KAADRRKQV
+470 KAADRKKQV

-497 AKELEHKGVH
+497 AKELERKGVH
-507 VAYGFPGRKVHA
+507 VAYGFPGRKTHA
-519 KMCLVVRAEK
+519 KMCLVVRAEN
-529 EEIRYYVHMSTG
+529 EGIRYYVHMSTG

-547 AKLYTDSGYLTSDSF
+547 GKLYTDFGYLTSDSF
-562 IGKDVSDLFNAL
+562 IGKDISDLFNAL

-583 IKLLVAPQTLRHQVL
+583 IKLLVAPQTLRHQIL
-598 ERIRREIE
+598 ERIRREID
-606 LHEKC
+606 LHEKY

-631 LYSASRAG
+631 LYRASRVG
-639 VKVDLVI
+639 VKVDLLI

-652 RPGIYGLSENIRVI
+652 RPGIYGLSENIRVT

-674 HARIYYFR
+674 HSRVYYFR
-682 NGGKEEVFMGSSD
+682 NDGKEEIFIGSAD

-704 VEILFPASAEYIPII
+704 VEILFPVSAEYIPIV
-719 RDVILGV
+719 REVILGT
-726 QLEDNLKARLL
+726 QLKDNVKARLL

-746 HPQPE
+746 YPQPE

-762 ENTGSWDLNPRKG
+762 ENTGSWDLSRQKS

>member
-1 MEYVHSYQVSIF
+1 ME
-13 LRKDLKKYKGRS
+13 R
-25 CVISME
+25 
-31 SNFPI
+31 NFPI
-36 QCADFDRLVMDNVE
+36 QCADFDRLVTDSVDGV
-50 EARVEVSGMP
+50 RVEVSGMP
-60 DLSDPCLYIDREYS
+60 DLSDQCLYVDREYS

-82 LEEAFDERNPL
+82 LEEALDERNPL

-114 VSGIHKRIVEGIR
+114 VSGIKKRIAEGA
-127 EDRTDEKEDER
+127 KEDC
-138 EDRTDEK
+138 
-145 EDRTD
+145 TD
-150 ELAHQQLQIIRDELL
+150 ELAQEQLQVIREELL
-165 KQLPL
+165 IQLPL
-170 ADRCWNKILEPALR
+170 KDSCWNEVLEPALR

-197 GKEREKLRDY
+197 GEDREKLRDY

-254 IPPIFTRLIVVPENG
+254 IPPMFTRLIVVPEEG
-269 QERITS
+269 QEKTTS
-275 NFEELKAGRFVWLEQ
+275 SFEELKSGRFVWLEQ

-343 PAVRLEADYTMPSR
+343 PAVRLETDYTMPER
-357 VSEILLKNL
+357 VSDILLKNL
-366 DLNSSLMFLLA
+366 ELTPPLMFRAA

-383 SLMKFAQISRPELKY
+383 SLMKLTQINRPELKY
-398 EPFKPKKHPQLTGKK
+398 EPFEQRKHSLMADKE
-413 NIFEVLKKRDIL
+413 NIFSALKKKDIF

-430 DNFDSVI
+430 DSFESITDL
-437 GFVEKAADDPDV
+437 VEEAADDPDV

-470 KAADRRKQV
+470 KAADRNKQV

-497 AKELEHKGVH
+497 AKELECKGVH
-507 VAYGFPGRKVHA
+507 VAYGFPGRKTHA
-519 KMCLVVRAEK
+519 KMCLIVRAEK
-529 EEIRYYVHMSTG
+529 EGIRYYVHMGTG

-547 AKLYTDSGYLTSDSF
+547 GKLYTDFGYLTGDPF
-562 IGKDVSDLFNAL
+562 IGKDISDLFNAL

-583 IKLLVAPQTLRHQVL
+583 IKLLVAPQNMRHQIL
-598 ERIRREIE
+598 ERIRREID
-606 LHEKC
+606 LHEKF
-611 GNGHLIFKM
+611 GNGHLLFKM

-631 LYSASRAG
+631 LYRASLVG
-639 VKVDLVI
+639 VKVDLIV

-652 RPGIYGLSENIRVI
+652 RPGIYGLSENIRVT

-674 HARIYYFR
+674 HSRVYYFR
-682 NGGKEEVFMGSSD
+682 NGGKEEIFMGSAD

-704 VEILFPASAEYIPII
+704 VEVLFPVSLDYIPIV
-719 RDVILGV
+719 RDVILGTH
-726 QLEDNLKARLL
+726 LKDNIKARLL
-737 LPNGKTERI
+737 LPNGRTERI
-746 HPQPE
+746 YPQPD

-762 ENTGSWDLNPRKG
+762 ENRGIWELKTEKS

>member
-1 MEYVHSYQVSIF
+1 MIVME
-13 LRKDLKKYKGRS
+13 R
-25 CVISME
+25 
-31 SNFPI
+31 NFPI

-50 EARVEVSGMP
+50 RARAEVSGIL
-60 DLSDPCLYIDREYS
+60 DLSDPCLYTDREYS
-74 WLQFNDRV
+74 WLQFNNRV

-114 VSGIHKRIVEGIR
+114 VSGVLRRIAEALK
-127 EDRTDEKEDER
+127 D
-138 EDRTDEK
+138 
-145 EDRTD
+145 DRTD
-150 ELAHQQLQIIRDELL
+150 ELAQEQLRIIRQELL
-165 KQLPL
+165 RQLPL
-170 ADRCWNKILEPALR
+170 TDKCWNEILEPALR

-217 PLGFDSGHPFP
+217 PLGFDSGRPFP
-228 HISNLSINLAVLI
+228 HISNLSLNLAVLI

-254 IPPIFTRLIVVPENG
+254 IPPMFTRLVVVPEDG

-275 NFEELKAGRFVWLEQ
+275 SLEELKTGRFVWLEQ
-290 LIAANLDLLFPGQRI
+290 LIAANLDLLFPGQHI

-343 PAVRLEADYTMPSR
+343 SAVRLETDYTMPPK
-357 VSEILLKNL
+357 VSDILLKNL
-366 DLNSSLMFLLA
+366 DLTASLMFRSA

-383 SLMKFAQISRPELKY
+383 SLIKLAQINRPELKY
-398 EPFKPKKHPQLTGKK
+398 EPFEPKKHSQLAKK
-413 NIFEVLKKRDIL
+413 KKIFSVLKKRDIL

-430 DNFDSVI
+430 DSFESVI
-437 GFVEKAADDPDV
+437 DFVEEAADDPDV

-458 VDDNSRIIQALM
+458 VDDNSRIVQALM
-470 KAADRRKQV
+470 KAADRKKQV
-479 AVLVE
+479 AALVE

-497 AKELEHKGVH
+497 AKELERKGVH
-507 VAYGFPGRKVHA
+507 VVYGFPGRKTHA
-519 KMCLVVRAEK
+519 KMCLVVRAE
-529 EEIRYYVHMSTG
+529 EEGIKYYVHMSTG

-547 AKLYTDSGYLTSDSF
+547 GKLYTDMGYLTSDSF
-562 IGKDVSDLFNAL
+562 IGKDISDLFNAL

-583 IKLLVAPQTLRHQVL
+583 IKLLVAPQTLRHQIL
-598 ERIRREIE
+598 ERIRREID

-631 LYSASRAG
+631 LYRASRAG
-639 VKVDLVI
+639 VKVDLII

-666 SIVGRFLE
+666 SIIGRFLE
-674 HARIYYFR
+674 HSRIYYFR
-682 NGGKEEVFMGSSD
+682 NGGKEEVFMGSAD

-704 VEILFPASAEYIPII
+704 VEVLFPASPEYIPIL
-719 RDVILGV
+719 RDVILGIH
-726 QLEDNLKARLL
+726 LKDNIKARLL
-737 LPNGKTERI
+737 LPNGRTERI
-746 HPQPE
+746 YPQPQ

-762 ENTGSWDLNPRKG
+762 ENSRSWDLGSQKG

>member
-1 MEYVHSYQVSIF
+1 MIGME
-13 LRKDLKKYKGRS
+13 R
-25 CVISME
+25 
-31 SNFPI
+31 NFPI
-36 QCADFDRLVMDNVE
+36 QCADFDRLVTDSIE
-50 EARVEVSGMP
+50 GARVEVSGMP
-60 DLSDPCLYIDREYS
+60 DLSDPCLYADREYS

-82 LEEAFDERNPL
+82 LEEALDERNPL

-114 VSGIHKRIVEGIR
+114 VSGVQKRISEGS
-127 EDRTDEKEDER
+127 
-138 EDRTDEK
+138 K
-145 EDRTD
+145 EDRID
-150 ELAHQQLQIIRDELL
+150 ELAQEQLQVIREELL
-165 KQLPL
+165 RQLPIN
-170 ADRCWNKILEPALR
+170 DRCWNEILEPALR

-197 GKEREKLRDY
+197 GEDREKLRDY

-228 HISNLSINLAVLI
+228 HISNLSLNLAVLI
-241 DDPDYGERFARVK
+241 DDPEYGERFARVK
-254 IPPIFTRLIVVPENG
+254 IPPMFPRLIFVPEG
-269 QERITS
+269 DQDKITS
-275 NFEELKAGRFVWLEQ
+275 SFEELKTGCFVWLEQ
-290 LIAANLDLLFPGQRI
+290 LIASNLDLLFPGQRI

-343 PAVRLEADYTMPSR
+343 PAVRLETDYTMPER
-357 VSEILLKNL
+357 VSQILLKNL
-366 DLNSSLMFLLA
+366 GLTSPLMFRSA

-383 SLMKFAQISRPELKY
+383 SLMKLAQVNRPELKY
-398 EPFKPKKHPQLTGKK
+398 EPFKQKKHPRMVDKE
-413 NIFEVLKKRDIL
+413 NIFSALKKKDIL

-430 DNFDSVI
+430 DSFESVTDL
-437 GFVEKAADDPDV
+437 VEEAADDPDV

-470 KAADRRKQV
+470 KAADRNKQV

-497 AKELEHKGVH
+497 AKELERKGVH
-507 VAYGFPGRKVHA
+507 VAYGFPGRKTHA
-519 KMCLVVRAEK
+519 KMCLIVRAEK
-529 EEIRYYVHMSTG
+529 EGGIRYYVHMSTG

-547 AKLYTDSGYLTSDSF
+547 GRIYTDCGYLTSDSF
-562 IGKDVSDLFNAL
+562 IGKDISDLFNAL

-583 IKLLVAPQTLRHQVL
+583 IKLLVAPQTMRHQIL
-598 ERIRREIE
+598 ERIRREIDM
-606 LHEKC
+606 HEKF

-631 LYSASRAG
+631 LYRASRAG
-639 VKVDLVI
+639 VKVDLIV

-652 RPGIYGLSENIRVI
+652 RPGICGLSENIRAI

-674 HARIYYFR
+674 HSRIYYFR
-682 NGGKEEVFMGSSD
+682 NGGKEEIFMGSAD

-704 VEILFPASAEYIPII
+704 VEVLFPVSQDYIPVL
-719 RDVILGV
+719 RDVILGTH
-726 QLEDNLKARLL
+726 LKDNMKARLL
-737 LPNGKTERI
+737 LPNGRTERI
-746 HPQPE
+746 YPQPE

-762 ENTGSWDLNPRKG
+762 ENRGAWEPKLG

>member
-1 MEYVHSYQVSIF
+1 ME
-13 LRKDLKKYKGRS
+13 R
-25 CVISME
+25 
-31 SNFPI
+31 NFPI

-50 EARVEVSGMP
+50 GARVEISGMS
-60 DLSDPCLYIDREYS
+60 DLSDPCLYTDREYS
-74 WLQFNDRV
+74 WLLFNDRV
-82 LEEAFDERNPL
+82 LEEASDERNPL

-114 VSGIHKRIVEGIR
+114 VSGVHKRISEGVKEDR
-127 EDRTDEKEDER
+127 MDEEEDRTDEEEDLIDKGEER
-138 EDRTDEK
+138 K
-145 EDRTD
+145 D
-150 ELAHQQLQIIRDELL
+150 ELAQQQLQVIREELL
-165 KQLPL
+165 RQLPL
-170 ADRCWNKILEPALR
+170 ADSCWNKILEPALR

-197 GKEREKLRDY
+197 GEEREKLRDY

-217 PLGFDSGHPFP
+217 PLGFDAGHPFP
-228 HISNLSINLAVLI
+228 HISNLSLNLAVLI

-254 IPPIFTRLIVVPENG
+254 IPPIFARLIVVPEDG

-343 PAVRLEADYTMPSR
+343 SAVRLETDYTMPPR
-357 VSEILLKNL
+357 VAEILLKNL
-366 DLNSSLMFLLA
+366 DLVPSLMFISA

-383 SLMKFAQISRPELKY
+383 SLMKLAQISRPELKY
-398 EPFKPKKHPQLTGKK
+398 ETFKPKKHPQLAGKK

-430 DNFDSVI
+430 DSFESVI
-437 GFVEKAADDPDV
+437 NFVQKAAEDPDV
-449 LAIKMTLYR
+449 LAIKMALYR
-458 VDDNSRIIQALM
+458 VDDNSKIIQALM
-470 KAADRRKQV
+470 KAADQRKQV

-497 AKELEHKGVH
+497 AKELELKGVH

-529 EEIRYYVHMSTG
+529 DEIRYYVHMSTG
-541 NYNAVT
+541 NYNAAT
-547 AKLYTDSGYLTSDSF
+547 AKLYTDLGYLTSDQF
-562 IGKDVSDLFNAL
+562 IGKDISDLFNAL

-583 IKLLVAPQTLRHQVL
+583 IKLLVAPQTLRHQIL
-598 ERIRREIE
+598 ERIRREID
-606 LHEKC
+606 LHEKY

-631 LYSASRAG
+631 LYRASRAG
-639 VKVDLVI
+639 VKVDLII
-646 RGICCL
+646 RGVCCL
-652 RPGIYGLSENIRVI
+652 RPGIFGLSENIRVI
-666 SIVGRFLE
+666 SLVGPFLE
-674 HARIYYFR
+674 HARVYYFR
-682 NGGKEEVFMGSSD
+682 NSGKEEIFIGSAD

-704 VEILFPASAEYIPII
+704 VEVLFPVSAEYVPIV
-719 RDVILGV
+719 RDIILGV
-726 QLEDNLKARLL
+726 QLKDNTKARLL
-737 LPNGKTERI
+737 LPNGRTERI
-746 HPQPE
+746 YPQPE
-751 EEELDSQLWML
+751 EEELNSQMWML
-762 ENTGSWDLNPRKG
+762 ENTGSWGLNSQKG

>member
-1 MEYVHSYQVSIF
+1 ME
-13 LRKDLKKYKGRS
+13 R
-25 CVISME
+25 
-31 SNFPI
+31 NFPI
-36 QCADFDRLVMDNVE
+36 RWADFDRLVMDNIE
-50 EARVEVSGMP
+50 GARAEVSGMP
-60 DLSDPCLYIDREYS
+60 DLSDPCLYTDREYS

-93 LERVKFLSIFGS
+93 LDRVKFLSIFGS

-114 VSGIHKRIVEGIR
+114 VSGIQKRIVEGVKD
-127 EDRTDEKEDER
+127 DRA
-138 EDRTDEK
+138 
-145 EDRTD
+145 D
-150 ELAHQQLQIIRDELL
+150 ELAQQQLRIIREELL
-165 KQLPL
+165 RQLPL
-170 ADRCWNKILEPALR
+170 NDSCWNEVLEPALR

-190 LNYFELS
+190 TNYFELS

-228 HISNLSINLAVLI
+228 HISNLSLNLAVLI

-254 IPPIFTRLIVVPENG
+254 IPPIFTRLIVVPDDG

-275 NFEELKAGRFVWLEQ
+275 NFEELKTGLFVWIEQ

-305 LGAYPFRITRDADLG
+305 LGAYPFRVTRDADLG

-343 PAVRLEADYTMPSR
+343 SAVRLETDNTMPPR
-357 VSEILLKNL
+357 VSDILLKNL
-366 DLNSSLMFLLA
+366 DLTASLMFRSA

-383 SLMKFAQISRPELKY
+383 SLMKLAQINRPELKY
-398 EPFKPKKHPQLTGKK
+398 KPLEPKKHPRLVEKEK
-413 NIFEVLKKRDIL
+413 IFAVLKKRDVL

-430 DNFDSVI
+430 DSFESVI
-437 GFVEKAADDPDV
+437 DFVEEAADDPDV

-470 KAADRRKQV
+470 KAADRKKQV

-497 AKELEHKGVH
+497 AKELERKGVH
-507 VAYGFPGRKVHA
+507 VAYGFPGRKTHA
-519 KMCLVVRAEK
+519 KMCLVVRAEN
-529 EEIRYYVHMSTG
+529 EGIRYYVHMSTG

-547 AKLYTDSGYLTSDSF
+547 GKLYTDFGYLTSDSF
-562 IGKDVSDLFNAL
+562 IGKDISDLFNAL

-583 IKLLVAPQTLRHQVL
+583 IKLLVAPQTLRHQIL
-598 ERIRREIE
+598 ERIRREID
-606 LHEKC
+606 LHEKY

-631 LYSASRAG
+631 LYRASRVG
-639 VKVDLVI
+639 VKVDLLI

-652 RPGIYGLSENIRVI
+652 RPGIYGLSENIRVT

-674 HARIYYFR
+674 HSRVYYFR
-682 NGGKEEVFMGSSD
+682 NDGKEEIFIGSAD

-704 VEILFPASAEYIPII
+704 VEILFPVSAEYIPIV
-719 RDVILGV
+719 REVILGT
-726 QLEDNLKARLL
+726 QLKDNVKARLL

-746 HPQPE
+746 YPQPE

-762 ENTGSWDLNPRKG
+762 ENTGSWDLSRQKS

>member
-1 MEYVHSYQVSIF
+1 ME
-13 LRKDLKKYKGRS
+13 R
-25 CVISME
+25 
-31 SNFPI
+31 NFPI
-36 QCADFDRLVMDNVE
+36 RWADFDRLVMDNIE
-50 EARVEVSGMP
+50 GARAEVSGMP
-60 DLSDPCLYIDREYS
+60 DLSDPCLYTDREYS

-93 LERVKFLSIFGS
+93 LDRVKFLSIFGS

-114 VSGIHKRIVEGIR
+114 VSGIQKRIVEGVKD
-127 EDRTDEKEDER
+127 DRA
-138 EDRTDEK
+138 
-145 EDRTD
+145 D
-150 ELAHQQLQIIRDELL
+150 ELAQQQLRIIREELL
-165 KQLPL
+165 RQLPL
-170 ADRCWNKILEPALR
+170 NDSCWNEVLEPALR

-190 LNYFELS
+190 TNYFELS
-197 GKEREKLRDY
+197 GEEREKLRDY

-228 HISNLSINLAVLI
+228 HISNLSLNLAVLI

-254 IPPIFTRLIVVPENG
+254 IPPIFTRLIVVPDDG

-275 NFEELKAGRFVWLEQ
+275 NFEELKTGLFVWIEQ

-305 LGAYPFRITRDADLG
+305 LGAYPFRVTRDADLG

-343 PAVRLEADYTMPSR
+343 PAVRLETDNTMPPR
-357 VSEILLKNL
+357 VSDILLKNL
-366 DLNSSLMFLLA
+366 DLTASLMFRSA

-383 SLMKFAQISRPELKY
+383 SLMKLAQINRLELKY
-398 EPFKPKKHPQLTGKK
+398 KPLEPKKHPRLVEKEK
-413 NIFEVLKKRDIL
+413 IFAVLKKRDVL

-430 DNFDSVI
+430 DSFESVI
-437 GFVEKAADDPDV
+437 DFVEEAADDPDV

-470 KAADRRKQV
+470 KAADRKKQV

-497 AKELEHKGVH
+497 AKELERKGVH
-507 VAYGFPGRKVHA
+507 VAYGFPGRKTHA
-519 KMCLVVRAEK
+519 KMCLVVRAEN
-529 EEIRYYVHMSTG
+529 EGIRYYVHMSTG

-547 AKLYTDSGYLTSDSF
+547 GKLYTDFGYLTSDSF
-562 IGKDVSDLFNAL
+562 IGKDISDLFNAL

-583 IKLLVAPQTLRHQVL
+583 IKLLVAPQTLRHQIL
-598 ERIRREIE
+598 ERIRREID
-606 LHEKC
+606 LHEKY

-631 LYSASRAG
+631 LYRASRVG
-639 VKVDLVI
+639 VKVDLLI

-652 RPGIYGLSENIRVI
+652 RPGIYGLSENIRVT

-674 HARIYYFR
+674 HSRVYYFR
-682 NGGKEEVFMGSSD
+682 NDGKEEIFIGSAD

-704 VEILFPASAEYIPII
+704 VEILFPVSAEYIPIV
-719 RDVILGV
+719 REVILGT
-726 QLEDNLKARLL
+726 QLKDNVKARLL

-746 HPQPE
+746 YPQPE

-762 ENTGSWDLNPRKG
+762 ENTGSWDLSRQKS

>member
-1 MEYVHSYQVSIF
+1 ME
-13 LRKDLKKYKGRS
+13 R
-25 CVISME
+25 
-31 SNFPI
+31 NFPI
-36 QCADFDRLVMDNVE
+36 HCADFDRLVTDSVDGV
-50 EARVEVSGMP
+50 RVEVSGMP
-60 DLSDPCLYIDREYS
+60 DLSDPCLYADREYS

-82 LEEAFDERNPL
+82 LEEALDERNPL
-93 LERVKFLSIFGS
+93 FERVKFLSIFGS

-114 VSGIHKRIVEGIR
+114 VSGVKKRITEGA
-127 EDRTDEKEDER
+127 
-138 EDRTDEK
+138 K
-145 EDRTD
+145 EDRAD
-150 ELAHQQLQIIRDELL
+150 ELAQEQLQVIREELL

-170 ADRCWNKILEPALR
+170 KDRCWNEVLEPALR

-197 GKEREKLRDY
+197 GEDREKLRDY

-228 HISNLSINLAVLI
+228 HISNLSLNLAVLI
-241 DDPDYGERFARVK
+241 DDLEYGERFARVK
-254 IPPIFTRLIVVPENG
+254 IPPLFTRLIVVPEEG
-269 QERITS
+269 QEKIIS
-275 NFEELKAGRFVWLEQ
+275 SFEELKSGRFVWLEQ

-343 PAVRLEADYTMPSR
+343 PAVRLETDYTMPER
-357 VSEILLKNL
+357 VSDILLKNL
-366 DLNSSLMFLLA
+366 ELTPPLMFRAA

-383 SLMKFAQISRPELKY
+383 SLMKLTQINRPELKY
-398 EPFKPKKHPQLTGKK
+398 EPFEQRKHSSLANKE
-413 NIFEVLKKRDIL
+413 NIFTALKKKDVL

-430 DNFDSVI
+430 DSFESVTDL
-437 GFVEKAADDPDV
+437 VEEAADDPDV

-470 KAADRRKQV
+470 KAADRNKQV

-497 AKELEHKGVH
+497 AKELERKGVH
-507 VAYGFPGRKVHA
+507 VAYGFPGRKTHA
-519 KMCLVVRAEK
+519 KMCLIVRAET
-529 EEIRYYVHMSTG
+529 EGIRYYVHMSTG

-547 AKLYTDSGYLTSDSF
+547 GRLYTDFGYLTSDPF

-583 IKLLVAPQTLRHQVL
+583 IKLLVAPQNMRHQIL
-598 ERIRREIE
+598 ERIRREID
-606 LHEKC
+606 LHEKF
-611 GNGHLIFKM
+611 GDGHLLFKM

-631 LYSASRAG
+631 LYRASLVG
-639 VKVDLVI
+639 VKVDLIV

-652 RPGIYGLSENIRVI
+652 RPGIYGLSENIRVT

-674 HARIYYFR
+674 HSRVYYFR
-682 NGGKEEVFMGSSD
+682 NGGKEEIFMGSAD

-704 VEILFPASAEYIPII
+704 VEVLFPVSSDYIPIM
-719 RDVILGV
+719 RDVILGTH
-726 QLEDNLKARLL
+726 LKDNIKARLL
-737 LPNGKTERI
+737 LPNGRTERI
-746 HPQPE
+746 YPQPD

-762 ENTGSWDLNPRKG
+762 ENRGVWELKTENG

>member
-1 MEYVHSYQVSIF
+1 ME
-13 LRKDLKKYKGRS
+13 R
-25 CVISME
+25 
-31 SNFPI
+31 NFPI
-36 QCADFDRLVMDNVE
+36 RWADFDRLVMDNIE
-50 EARVEVSGMP
+50 GARAEVSGMP
-60 DLSDPCLYIDREYS
+60 DLSDPCLYTDREYS

-93 LERVKFLSIFGS
+93 LDRVKFLSIFGS

-114 VSGIHKRIVEGIR
+114 VSGIQKRIAEGVKD
-127 EDRTDEKEDER
+127 DRA
-138 EDRTDEK
+138 
-145 EDRTD
+145 D
-150 ELAHQQLQIIRDELL
+150 ELAQQQLRIIREELL
-165 KQLPL
+165 RQLPL
-170 ADRCWNKILEPALR
+170 NDSCWNEVLEPALR

-190 LNYFELS
+190 TNYFELS
-197 GKEREKLRDY
+197 GEEREKLRDY

-228 HISNLSINLAVLI
+228 HISNLSLNLAVLI

-254 IPPIFTRLIVVPENG
+254 IPPIFTRLIVVPDDG

-275 NFEELKAGRFVWLEQ
+275 NFEELKTGLFVWIEQ

-305 LGAYPFRITRDADLG
+305 LGAYPFRVTRDADLG

-343 PAVRLEADYTMPSR
+343 PAVRVETDNTMPPR
-357 VSEILLKNL
+357 VSDILLKNL
-366 DLNSSLMFLLA
+366 DLTASLMFRSA

-383 SLMKFAQISRPELKY
+383 SLMKLAQINRPELKY
-398 EPFKPKKHPQLTGKK
+398 KPLEPKKHPRLVEKEK
-413 NIFEVLKKRDIL
+413 IFAVLKKRDVL

-430 DNFDSVI
+430 DSFESVI
-437 GFVEKAADDPDV
+437 DFVEEAADDPDV

-470 KAADRRKQV
+470 KAADRKKQV

-497 AKELEHKGVH
+497 AKELERKGVH
-507 VAYGFPGRKVHA
+507 VAYGFPGLKTHA
-519 KMCLVVRAEK
+519 KMCLVVRAEN
-529 EEIRYYVHMSTG
+529 EGIRYYVHMSTG

-547 AKLYTDSGYLTSDSF
+547 GKLYTDVGYLTSDSF
-562 IGKDVSDLFNAL
+562 IGKDISDLFNAL

-583 IKLLVAPQTLRHQVL
+583 IKLLVAPQTLRHQIL
-598 ERIRREIE
+598 ERIRREID
-606 LHEKC
+606 LHEKY

-639 VKVDLVI
+639 VKVDLII

-674 HARIYYFR
+674 HSRVYYFR
-682 NGGKEEVFMGSSD
+682 NGGKEEVFMGSAD

-704 VEILFPASAEYIPII
+704 IEILFPVSTEYIPIT
-719 RDVILGV
+719 RDVILGT
-726 QLEDNLKARLL
+726 QLKDNVKARLL
-737 LPNGKTERI
+737 LPNGKKERI
-746 HPQPE
+746 YRQPQ
-751 EEELDSQLWML
+751 EELDSQLWML
-762 ENTGSWDLNPRKG
+762 ENSKSWGLSPQNAEK

>member
-1 MEYVHSYQVSIF
+1 MIVME
-13 LRKDLKKYKGRS
+13 R
-25 CVISME
+25 
-31 SNFPI
+31 NFPI

-50 EARVEVSGMP
+50 GARVEVSGMP
-60 DLSDPCLYIDREYS
+60 DLSDPCLYTDREYS

-82 LEEAFDERNPL
+82 LEEAFDDRNPL

-114 VSGIHKRIVEGIR
+114 VSGIQKRIVEAIK
-127 EDRTDEKEDER
+127 D
-138 EDRTDEK
+138 
-145 EDRTD
+145 DRTD
-150 ELAHQQLQIIRDELL
+150 ELAQEQLRVIRKEHLR
-165 KQLPL
+165 QLSL
-170 ADRCWNKILEPALR
+170 NDSCWNEILEPALR

-197 GKEREKLRDY
+197 GKEREKLRGY

-228 HISNLSINLAVLI
+228 HISNLSLNLAVLI

-254 IPPIFTRLIVVPENG
+254 IPPMFTRLIVVPEDD

-275 NFEELKAGRFVWLEQ
+275 SLEELNTGRFVWLEQ

-343 PAVRLEADYTMPSR
+343 SVVRLETDYTMPTR
-357 VSEILLKNL
+357 VSDILLKNL
-366 DLNSSLMFLLA
+366 DLTSSLMFRSA

-383 SLMKFAQISRPELKY
+383 SLIKLAQINRPELKY
-398 EPFKPKKHPQLTGKK
+398 EPFEPKKHSQLAKRE
-413 NIFEVLKKRDIL
+413 NIFANLKKQDIL

-430 DNFDSVI
+430 DSFESAID
-437 GFVEKAADDPDV
+437 FVEEAADDSDV

-470 KAADRRKQV
+470 KAADRKKQV
-479 AVLVE
+479 VVLVE

-497 AKELEHKGVH
+497 AKELERKGVH
-507 VAYGFPGRKVHA
+507 VAYGFPGRKIHA

-529 EEIRYYVHMSTG
+529 EGIGYYVHMSTG

-547 AKLYTDSGYLTSDSF
+547 GKLYTDMGYLTSDSF

-583 IKLLVAPQTLRHQVL
+583 IKLLVAPQTLRHQIL
-598 ERIRREIE
+598 ERIRREID

-631 LYSASRAG
+631 LYRASQAG
-639 VKVDLVI
+639 VKVDLIV

-652 RPGIYGLSENIRVI
+652 RPGIFGLSENIRVT

-674 HARIYYFR
+674 HSRIYYFR
-682 NGGKEEVFMGSSD
+682 NGGKEEIFMGSAD

-704 VEILFPASAEYIPII
+704 VEVLFPVSTEYIPVV
-719 RDVILGV
+719 RDVILGTH
-726 QLEDNLKARLL
+726 LKDNVKARLL
-737 LPNGKTERI
+737 LPNGRTERI
-746 HPQPE
+746 YPQPE
-751 EEELDSQLWML
+751 GEELDSQFWML
-762 ENTGSWDLNPRKG
+762 ENSKSWDLGSQKG

>member
-1 MEYVHSYQVSIF
+1 ME
-13 LRKDLKKYKGRS
+13 R
-25 CVISME
+25 
-31 SNFPI
+31 NFPI
-36 QCADFDRLVMDNVE
+36 QCADFDRLVTDSVE
-50 EARVEVSGMP
+50 GIRVEVSGMP
-60 DLSDPCLYIDREYS
+60 DLSDPCLYADREYS

-82 LEEAFDERNPL
+82 LEEALDERNPL

-114 VSGIHKRIVEGIR
+114 VSGVQKRIAEGA
-127 EDRTDEKEDER
+127 
-138 EDRTDEK
+138 K

-150 ELAHQQLQIIRDELL
+150 ELAQEQLQVIREELL
-165 KQLPL
+165 RQLPVN
-170 ADRCWNKILEPALR
+170 DSCWNEVLEPALR

-197 GKEREKLRDY
+197 GEDREKLRDY

-228 HISNLSINLAVLI
+228 HISNLSLNLAVLI

-254 IPPIFTRLIVVPENG
+254 IPPMFARLIVVPEEG
-269 QERITS
+269 QEKIS
-275 NFEELKAGRFVWLEQ
+275 SGFEELKSGRFVWLEQ

-343 PAVRLEADYTMPSR
+343 PAVRLETDYTMPER

-366 DLNSSLMFLLA
+366 ELTPPLMFRSA

-383 SLMKFAQISRPELKY
+383 SLMKLTQINRPELKY
-398 EPFKPKKHPQLTGKK
+398 EPFEQRKHSLMADKEH
-413 NIFEVLKKRDIL
+413 IFAALKKKDIL

-430 DNFDSVI
+430 DSFESVTDL
-437 GFVEKAADDPDV
+437 VEEAADDPDV

-470 KAADRRKQV
+470 KAADRNKQV

-497 AKELEHKGVH
+497 AKELERKGVH
-507 VAYGFPGRKVHA
+507 VAYGFPGRKTHA
-519 KMCLVVRAEK
+519 KMCLIVRAEK
-529 EEIRYYVHMSTG
+529 EGIRYYVHMSTG

-547 AKLYTDSGYLTSDSF
+547 GKLYTDFGYLTSDPF
-562 IGKDVSDLFNAL
+562 IGKDISDLFNAL

-583 IKLLVAPQTLRHQVL
+583 IKLLVAPQNMRHQIL
-598 ERIRREIE
+598 ERIRREID
-606 LHEKC
+606 LHEKF

-631 LYSASRAG
+631 LYRASRVG
-639 VKVDLVI
+639 VKVDLIV

-652 RPGIYGLSENIRVI
+652 RPGIYGLSENIRII

-674 HARIYYFR
+674 HSRAYYFR
-682 NGGKEEVFMGSSD
+682 NGGKEEIFMGSAD

-704 VEILFPASAEYIPII
+704 VEVLFPVSSDYIPIL
-719 RDVILGV
+719 RDVILGTH
-726 QLEDNLKARLL
+726 LKDNIKARLL
-737 LPNGKTERI
+737 LPNGRTERI
-746 HPQPE
+746 YPQPE

-762 ENTGSWDLNPRKG
+762 ENRGSWELKTGKS

>member
-1 MEYVHSYQVSIF
+1 VIVME
-13 LRKDLKKYKGRS
+13 R
-25 CVISME
+25 
-31 SNFPI
+31 NFPI
-36 QCADFDRLVMDNVE
+36 QCSDFDRLVMDNVE
-50 EARVEVSGMP
+50 GARAEVSGMP
-60 DLSDPCLYIDREYS
+60 DLSDPCLYTDREYS
-74 WLQFNDRV
+74 WLQFNNRV

-114 VSGIHKRIVEGIR
+114 VSGVLKRIAEALK
-127 EDRTDEKEDER
+127 D
-138 EDRTDEK
+138 
-145 EDRTD
+145 DRTD
-150 ELAHQQLQIIRDELL
+150 ELAQEQLRIIRLELL
-165 KQLPL
+165 RQLPL
-170 ADRCWNKILEPALR
+170 TDKCWNEILEPALR

-217 PLGFDSGHPFP
+217 PLGFDSGRPFP
-228 HISNLSINLAVLI
+228 HISNLSLNLAVLI

-254 IPPIFTRLIVVPENG
+254 IPPMFTRLVVVPEDD

-275 NFEELKAGRFVWLEQ
+275 SLEELKTGRFVWLEQ
-290 LIAANLDLLFPGQRI
+290 LIAANLDLLFPGQHI

-320 FDEDGDKDLLTA
+320 FDEDGDKDLMTA

-343 PAVRLEADYTMPSR
+343 SAVRLETDYTMPPR
-357 VSEILLKNL
+357 VSDILLKNL
-366 DLNSSLMFLLA
+366 DLTASLMFRSA

-383 SLMKFAQISRPELKY
+383 SLIKLAQINRPELKY
-398 EPFKPKKHPQLTGKK
+398 EPFEPKKHSQLTKK
-413 NIFEVLKKRDIL
+413 KEIFSVLKKRDIL
-425 LYHPY
+425 LHHPY
-430 DNFDSVI
+430 DSFESVI
-437 GFVEKAADDPDV
+437 DFVEEAADDPDV

-458 VDDNSRIIQALM
+458 VDDNSRIVQALM

-497 AKELEHKGVH
+497 AKELERKGVH
-507 VAYGFPGRKVHA
+507 VAYGFPGRKTHA
-519 KMCLVVRAEK
+519 KMCLVVRAE
-529 EEIRYYVHMSTG
+529 EEGIRYYVHMSTG

-547 AKLYTDSGYLTSDSF
+547 GKLYTDIGYLTSDSF
-562 IGKDVSDLFNAL
+562 IGKDISDLFNAL

-583 IKLLVAPQTLRHQVL
+583 IKLLVAPQTLRHQIL
-598 ERIRREIE
+598 ERIRREID

-631 LYSASRAG
+631 LYRASRAG
-639 VKVDLVI
+639 VKVDLII

-652 RPGIYGLSENIRVI
+652 RPGIYGLSENIRVT

-674 HARIYYFR
+674 HSRIYYFR
-682 NGGKEEVFMGSSD
+682 NGGKEEVFMGSAD

-704 VEILFPASAEYIPII
+704 VEVLFPASPEYIPIL
-719 RDVILGV
+719 RDVILGIH
-726 QLEDNLKARLL
+726 LKDNVKARLL
-737 LPNGKTERI
+737 LPNGRTERI
-746 HPQPE
+746 YPQPQ

-762 ENTGSWDLNPRKG
+762 ENSRSWDLGSQKG

>member
-1 MEYVHSYQVSIF
+1 MIAME
-13 LRKDLKKYKGRS
+13 R
-25 CVISME
+25 
-31 SNFPI
+31 NFPI
-36 QCADFDRLVMDNVE
+36 QCADFDKLVMDNVE
-50 EARVEVSGMP
+50 GARVEVSGMP
-60 DLSDPCLYIDREYS
+60 DLSDPRLYTDREYS

-82 LEEAFDERNPL
+82 LEEAYDQRNPL

-114 VSGIHKRIVEGIR
+114 VSGVLKRILEGV
-127 EDRTDEKEDER
+127 KEDQ
-138 EDRTDEK
+138 
-145 EDRTD
+145 TD
-150 ELAHQQLQIIRDELL
+150 ELAQQQLRIIREELL
-165 KQLPL
+165 RQLPL
-170 ADRCWNKILEPALR
+170 NDSCWNEMLEPALR
-184 EKGIKV
+184 ENRIKV

-197 GKEREKLRDY
+197 GGEREKLRDY

-228 HISNLSINLAVLI
+228 HISNLSLNLAVLI

-254 IPPIFTRLIVVPENG
+254 IPPMFTRLIVVPENG
-269 QERITS
+269 QEQITS
-275 NFEELKAGRFVWLEQ
+275 SFEELKEGSFVWLEQ

-305 LGAYPFRITRDADLG
+305 LGAYPFRVTRDADLG

-343 PAVRLEADYTMPSR
+343 PAVRLETDYTMPPR
-357 VSEILLKNL
+357 VSDILLKNL
-366 DLNSSLMFLLA
+366 DLNASLMFRSA

-383 SLMKFAQISRPELKY
+383 SLMKLAQVNRPDLKY
-398 EPFKPKKHPQLTGKK
+398 KPFEPKKHSQMVNKEK
-413 NIFEVLKKRDIL
+413 IFSVLKKRDVF

-430 DNFDSVI
+430 DSFESVI
-437 GFVEKAADDPDV
+437 DFVEEAADDSDV

-470 KAADRRKQV
+470 KAADRKKQV

-497 AKELEHKGVH
+497 AKELERKGVH
-507 VAYGFPGRKVHA
+507 VAYGFPGRKTHA
-519 KMCLVVRAEK
+519 KMCLVVRGEK
-529 EEIRYYVHMSTG
+529 EGIRYYVHMSTG

-547 AKLYTDSGYLTSDSF
+547 GKLYTDFGYLTSDSF
-562 IGKDVSDLFNAL
+562 IGKDISDLFNAL

-583 IKLLVAPQTLRHQVL
+583 VKLLVAPQTLRHQIL

-606 LHEKC
+606 LHEKH
-611 GNGHLIFKM
+611 GGGHLIFKM

-631 LYSASRAG
+631 LYRASRAG
-639 VKVDLVI
+639 VKIDLLI

-652 RPGIYGLSENIRVI
+652 RPGIYGLSENIRVT

-674 HARIYYFR
+674 HSRAYYFR
-682 NGGKEEVFMGSSD
+682 NGENEEIFMGSAD

-704 VEILFPASAEYIPII
+704 VEVLFQVSAAYIPIV
-719 RDVILGV
+719 RDLILGIH
-726 QLEDNLKARLL
+726 LKDNVKARLL
-737 LPNGKTERI
+737 LPNGRTERI
-746 HPQPE
+746 YPQPE
-751 EEELDSQLWML
+751 EEELDSQAWML
-762 ENTGSWDLNPRKG
+762 ENSGSWDLSS